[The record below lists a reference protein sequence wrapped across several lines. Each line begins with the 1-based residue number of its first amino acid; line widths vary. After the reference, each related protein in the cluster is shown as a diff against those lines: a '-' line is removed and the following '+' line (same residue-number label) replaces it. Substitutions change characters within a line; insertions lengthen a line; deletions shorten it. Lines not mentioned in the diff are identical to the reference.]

1 MSDNSDSKGWL
12 SSIGGA
18 IKDALVEDEA
28 PKKPPS
34 EVPKA
39 ANGKILPKVS
49 MPMGNDASQN
59 ARPDDIAKVRMAII
73 ARVFGGDSL
82 YSDYQTAYEVLD
94 GQGFTDDQ
102 RRKAAFLPIIKK
114 HGAPAVASAIQ
125 QHHAALIKER
135 DIFEQSLGPKG
146 GSALAKAKA
155 RIANIEQQIATKQAE
170 IDRINRELT
179 EVSAEKATAEQEV
192 VDAQAKET
200 YARCVFDAA
209 YHGVTGA
216 LDIDEE
222 FIKHH
227 MKEA

>member
-1 MSDNSDSKGWL
+1 MSDNSDGKGWL

-28 PKKPPS
+28 PKKPPP
-34 EVPKA
+34 EVPKS
-39 ANGKILPKVS
+39 ANEKTSPKVNT
-49 MPMGNDASQN
+49 PVRNDAS
-59 ARPDDIAKVRMAII
+59 PEDISKVRQAIN

-114 HGAPAVASAIQ
+114 NGAPAVASAIQ
-125 QHHAALIKER
+125 QHRAALIKER

-155 RIANIEQQIATKQAE
+155 RIASIEQQIATKQAE
-170 IDRINRELT
+170 LDRINRELT

-192 VDAQAKET
+192 ADAQAKET
-200 YARCVFDAA
+200 YTRCVFDAA

-216 LDIDEE
+216 LDTDEE